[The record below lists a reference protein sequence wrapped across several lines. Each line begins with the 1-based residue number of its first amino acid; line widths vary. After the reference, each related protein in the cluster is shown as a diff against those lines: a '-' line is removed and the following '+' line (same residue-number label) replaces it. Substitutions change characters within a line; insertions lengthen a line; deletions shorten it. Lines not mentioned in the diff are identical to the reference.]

1 MKVTVCIG
9 SACHVKGA
17 AKIVDQLQYLI
28 AQKNCGD
35 KVELA
40 GAFCMGKCQTGVSVT
55 VDDSG
60 NPVYHSLKPEDAK
73 TFFEEQI
80 VKKLK

>member
-1 MKVTVCIG
+1 MKVTICIG

-17 AKIVDQLQYLI
+17 GKIVEQLQSLI
-28 AQKNCGD
+28 AEKKCGD

-55 VDDSG
+55 IDDK
-60 NPVYHSLKPEDAK
+60 YYSLQPENTK
-73 TFFEEQI
+73 TFFEEQV